1 MIRLD
6 LKREPYWLDLANRVR
21 ILVRPPTMAMILEA
35 RRETARAVQA
45 GLVEVDNGPGRAQVF
60 TQALGREAILE
71 WEGVGDAEDRPVPV
85 TPAGIE
91 ALLEL
96 PVMGLAFDARYT
108 APALRVEAEKNVSV
122 PSPNGTSAEGPAIAP
137 PAKSAAPTA
146 PMN

>member
-6 LKREPYWLDLANRVR
+6 LKREPYWLDLANGVRV
-21 ILVRPPTMAMILEA
+21 LVRPPTMAMILEA

-45 GLVEVDNGPGRAQVF
+45 GLVEPDDGPGRAQVF

-71 WEGVGDAEDRPVPV
+71 WDGVGDADDRLAAV

-108 APALRVEAEKNVSV
+108 APALRVEAEKNASV
-122 PSPNGTSAEGPAIAP
+122 PSPNGTSAEGPATAP
-137 PAKSAAPTA
+137 PVASAVPIA